1 MEIKNKRPSHQELKK
16 EALEKP
22 EVRKEY
28 DRLAPFYEK
37 IKNNLKKGKGSE
49 KRKSRTACNCP
60 ASISNTLWV

>member
-37 IKNNLKKGKGSE
+37 IKKKQLE
-49 KRKSRTACNCP
+49 KKVSHFLNYKF
-60 ASISNTLWV
+60 